1 MEFKKLIQDSEHK
14 INADSFNL
22 RKLNHLYN
30 SKGFT
35 KDGKSMGFDDAKCY
49 MLRYLFPVE
58 GGIVMNANGCL
69 EFKSNDIMNRT
80 YYGRIDKDLVKW
92 FNSNTLDIYRRV
104 CIPGRQLI
112 KNNTINMVGAF
123 KHINDM
129 KYSECSE
136 EAKDAVQLML
146 DFIKTVWCSG
156 DDEQYNYIINWIAN
170 MIHGNKNQSLL
181 YAKTHTEGVGKST
194 LTEFLMD
201 YVIGRNLSIQP
212 SSSVLTTG
220 NNNCLFGKLFVC
232 FEELKSSKSEWSKMS
247 SCLKEW
253 ITSDTVAYSEKYM
266 VGYTASNINN
276 YIINTNT
283 DAVKGANGRRYF
295 ICDLSTKYKGDTKY
309 WNNLYNKCFNDETG
323 KAFYLYMLNRDV
335 SKFKSNV
342 FPITNT
348 KKESIAD
355 LMNPVHKFIKF
366 NYLLCGKDIN
376 RESIKEF
383 YKKYE
388 VYVQRTECHLYNYRR
403 FNALVK
409 ELNFDYK
416 KSGSERYWTISLDE
430 LKQVANTRN
439 WYSELDADEQEDH
452 TIWDEYRTVKEM
464 AVENNIFNDAKKY
477 EDIIDDQA
485 KQIEELKQQLLLLQ
499 QPKEKSKS
507 KKKSKRKK
515 KSKKK
520 TKKVVKKETT
530 PTIVLS
536 EDNPALCAF
545 LNMDNM

>member
-1 MEFKKLIQDSEHK
+1 
-14 INADSFNL
+14 
-22 RKLNHLYN
+22 
-30 SKGFT
+30 
-35 KDGKSMGFDDAKCY
+35 
-49 MLRYLFPVE
+49 
-58 GGIVMNANGCL
+58 
-69 EFKSNDIMNRT
+69 
-80 YYGRIDKDLVKW
+80 
-92 FNSNTLDIYRRV
+92 
-104 CIPGRQLI
+104 
-112 KNNTINMVGAF
+112 
-123 KHINDM
+123 
-129 KYSECSE
+129 
-136 EAKDAVQLML
+136 
-146 DFIKTVWCSG
+146 
-156 DDEQYNYIINWIAN
+156 

-266 VGYTASNINN
+266 VGYTARNINN

-366 NYLLCGKDIN
+366 NHY
-376 RESIKEF
+376 
-383 YKKYE
+383 YM
-388 VYVQRTECHLYNYRR
+388 
-403 FNALVK
+403 
-409 ELNFDYK
+409 
-416 KSGSERYWTISLDE
+416 
-430 LKQVANTRN
+430 LK
-439 WYSELDADEQEDH
+439 H
-452 TIWDEYRTVKEM
+452 TQKVW
-464 AVENNIFNDAKKY
+464 
-477 EDIIDDQA
+477 
-485 KQIEELKQQLLLLQ
+485 
-499 QPKEKSKS
+499 EKV
-507 KKKSKRKK
+507 R
-515 KSKKK
+515 
-520 TKKVVKKETT
+520 
-530 PTIVLS
+530 
-536 EDNPALCAF
+536 
-545 LNMDNM
+545 